1 MAEITKQD
9 VADYINGKMA
19 DGKTLTNY
27 EMALIDSKL
36 DPEFA
41 EILIKLLGDVTTLVQ
56 TRDNKSNE

>member
-9 VADYINGKMA
+9 VADYVNARMV
-19 DGKTLTNY
+19 DGTLTYY
-27 EMALIDSKL
+27 EVALIDSKL

-56 TRDNKSNE
+56 CRDNKSNE

>member
-9 VADYINGKMA
+9 VADYVNARLA
-19 DGKTLTNY
+19 DGTLTYY
-27 EMALIDSKL
+27 EQALIDSKL

-56 TRDNKSNE
+56 CRDNKSNE